1 MQSYHFFERMEREID
16 WRHEYE
22 KVEEMVCNERITS
35 SGTQLHFSLNR
46 WISDN
51 FLSWSDRR
59 NYSSFNE
66 LRKALGFEI
75 GLLTPGHFSAEDK
88 FRPFTMT
95 DFFLYAE
102 MLTNIVY
109 SLLRAKRTPSEYGF
123 INQEDIIEGWMEKIS
138 HIFNYDVEKAGFCF
152 NVLSGKTIIIIQ
164 KDAAASVVA
173 DHEPAGIADNIIEYN
188 HYTIKGDIPRKKE
201 LLKAIADALEPR
213 RKDLK
218 GLNVTL
224 ENDFFHLVNSC
235 NIRHNNTD
243 PADLQKYKPGFA
255 AFTNE
260 EKENAY
266 DLIYEES
273 LMYFMTLEQLERKKD
288 IDILK
293 TKI

>member
-95 DFFLYAE
+95 DFFL
-102 MLTNIVY
+102 
-109 SLLRAKRTPSEYGF
+109 
-123 INQEDIIEGWMEKIS
+123 
-138 HIFNYDVEKAGFCF
+138 
-152 NVLSGKTIIIIQ
+152 
-164 KDAAASVVA
+164 
-173 DHEPAGIADNIIEYN
+173 
-188 HYTIKGDIPRKKE
+188 
-201 LLKAIADALEPR
+201 
-213 RKDLK
+213 
-218 GLNVTL
+218 
-224 ENDFFHLVNSC
+224 
-235 NIRHNNTD
+235 
-243 PADLQKYKPGFA
+243 
-255 AFTNE
+255 
-260 EKENAY
+260 
-266 DLIYEES
+266 
-273 LMYFMTLEQLERKKD
+273 
-288 IDILK
+288 
-293 TKI
+293 